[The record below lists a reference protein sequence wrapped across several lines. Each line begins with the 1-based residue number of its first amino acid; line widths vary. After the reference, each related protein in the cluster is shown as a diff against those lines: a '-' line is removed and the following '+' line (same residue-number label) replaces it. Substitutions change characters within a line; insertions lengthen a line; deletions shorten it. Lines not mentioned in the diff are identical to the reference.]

1 MRAKAVSRPSTPS
14 ALSRPRRERDQD
26 QARWLPAATMVVGVA
41 TNRTA
46 VGGRKVAAPWSV
58 LMPCMYH
65 IHLYRCEVQRIY
77 MFVSIYSRRSRCHLC
92 SRLLAFNLPFI
103 HSLFLFVCDDHLHF
117 CLLSALQQPLSR
129 YSHWRGAPVAVT
141 PAICRTS
148 IYIDTCVYIPVL
160 ESSYFFLL
168 PSFRFVLSCSLRSLF
183 SSFFS
188 LFFFKFVV
196 NKYQKFATSNHHR

>member
-1 MRAKAVSRPSTPS
+1 MYIYGACAISPCIDDMIYKIKQH
-14 ALSRPRRERDQD
+14 D
-26 QARWLPAATMVVGVA
+26 
-41 TNRTA
+41 
-46 VGGRKVAAPWSV
+46 GGI
-58 LMPCMYH
+58 CIYTC
-65 IHLYRCEVQRIY
+65 IIYLYRCEVQRIY

>member
-1 MRAKAVSRPSTPS
+1 
-14 ALSRPRRERDQD
+14 
-26 QARWLPAATMVVGVA
+26 
-41 TNRTA
+41 
-46 VGGRKVAAPWSV
+46 
-58 LMPCMYH
+58 MY
-65 IHLYRCEVQRIY
+65 INIYLYRCEVQLIY

-92 SRLLAFNLPFI
+92 SRCACLQSAFYSFNSLL
-103 HSLFLFVCDDHLHF
+103 VCDDDHLHF